1 MSHSVLILLCI
12 ISVARPLLANAG
24 TLAALTEKFKAIFVA
39 DSVDE
44 DQQTLATSQ
53 TMVLFKPVVVESN
66 SSSSEENQDVN
77 QTSLQAVSGPLRIS
91 TEDVV
96 FPASDKISVY
106 EVKKGDTLNGIAKLF
121 GVTVNTIVWANDLT
135 SRTAVKGDTL
145 IILPITGI
153 RHTVKKG
160 ETITAIAKKYK
171 ADSQDVAIYNGL
183 AVNASLEIGD
193 TVIVPDGEI
202 QVVQPVKPK
211 ASNQPRVL
219 NSYTYTAPSGFL
231 VRPISGGRRSQGV
244 HGHNGVDLA
253 ASIGTPVFA
262 AAAGTVIAARNGGY
276 NGGYGSMII
285 ISHANGIQTVY
296 AHLNDI
302 YINQGQ
308 SVTQGQTIGE
318 VGNTGKSTGAHL
330 HFEVRGAKNPF

>member
-1 MSHSVLILLCI
+1 
-12 ISVARPLLANAG
+12 
-24 TLAALTEKFKAIFVA
+24 
-39 DSVDE
+39 
-44 DQQTLATSQ
+44 
-53 TMVLFKPVVVESN
+53 
-66 SSSSEENQDVN
+66 
-77 QTSLQAVSGPLRIS
+77 
-91 TEDVV
+91 
-96 FPASDKISVY
+96 VY